1 MITST
6 SNAKV
11 KRLVNLRKKKKL
23 RDEEGVFI
31 VEGIRMFREVP
42 KDRLMEVYVSEDFWN
57 REQKVVE
64 QVMEG
69 TKVQPEILA
78 DFVFEYA
85 SDTKTP
91 QGILCLV
98 RQKQYSMSEI
108 LKEKDGEAPLLIVL
122 DQIQDPGNLGTIVRT
137 AEGAGVTGIVLSQDC
152 VDMYNPKVVRST
164 MGAAY
169 RVPFCYVEDLEQE
182 VKQMKEAG
190 ICTYA
195 AHLEGKNSYD
205 EEDYRTASA
214 FLIGN
219 EGNGLR
225 DEVAEQ
231 AQVYIRIPMKG
242 QVESLNAA
250 VATAILTFE
259 AARQRR

>member
-6 SNAKV
+6 SNPQIKQV
-11 KRLVNLRKKKKL
+11 VNLQAKGKVRSEL
-23 RDEEGVFI
+23 GLFV
-31 VEGIRMFREVP
+31 VEGRKMVEEVP
-42 KDRLMEVYVSEDFWN
+42 ESLCRKVFVSESYLESQKN
-57 REQKVVE
+57 RNFFDKFQVETVPDVVFRH
-64 QVMEG
+64 M
-69 TKVQPEILA
+69 
-78 DFVFEYA
+78 

-98 RQKQYSMSEI
+98 RQKQYSITEI
-108 LKEKDGEAPLLIVL
+108 VKEKGGELPLLLVL

-137 AEGAGVTGIVLSQDC
+137 AEGAGVTGIVMSQDC

-169 RVPFCYVEDLEQE
+169 RVPFCYVDDLAEE

-205 EEDYRTASA
+205 EEDYRKASA

-225 DEVAEQ
+225 DEVADQ